1 MSVRP
6 VLRMGHPLLQQVAAP
21 VEQFGTPALR
31 ALVTDMDD
39 TMRARNGAGIAAP
52 QIGVSLRVVIF
63 EVTHN
68 PRYPQAEPVPYT
80 VLINPVLEPL
90 GAERDEAW
98 EGCLSVPGLRG
109 VVARH
114 SHLRYR
120 GFDVEGNAIDREV
133 TGFHARVV
141 QHEVDHLDGI
151 LYPMR
156 VTDMRLFGFEEELF
170 PDRSVLP
177 PD

>member
-1 MSVRP
+1 MSIRP
-6 VLRMGHPLLQQVAAP
+6 VLRMGHPVLQQVAAP
-21 VEQFGTPALR
+21 VEQFGTAALR
-31 ALVTDMDD
+31 ALVADMDD

-52 QIGVSLRVVIF
+52 QIGVSSRVVIF

-90 GAERDEAW
+90 GTERDEAW
-98 EGCLSVPGLRG
+98 EGCLSVPGMRG

-114 SHLRYR
+114 SRLRYR
-120 GFDVEGNAIDREV
+120 GFDVEGNVIDREV

-170 PDRSVLP
+170 PDRSLLP

>member
-1 MSVRP
+1 MSIRP
-6 VLRMGHPLLQQVAAP
+6 VLRMGHPVLQQVAAP
-21 VEQFGTPALR
+21 VEQFGTTSLR
-31 ALVTDMDD
+31 ALVADMDD

-90 GAERDEAW
+90 GTEREEAW
-98 EGCLSVPGLRG
+98 EGCLSVPGMRG

-114 SHLRYR
+114 ARLRYR

-170 PDRSVLP
+170 PDRSLLP